1 MPPRQAY
8 FWAIRLEEVTMRTLS
23 VAAILAALTMPTM
36 SADLTPS
43 AIRALLVAQDATTVV
58 QSFDDNSWNAFL
70 AHVEAGDRG
79 WIDLVPLLAVGTD
92 AGTSESLIITL
103 SRALKANPA
112 GVLSVLAAN
121 HYSAADICGDNDIEV
136 SAFEAVA
143 FIDAAL
149 VKVAAVL
156 DPDLTDARNACLYA
170 LTDARISALI

>member
-1 MPPRQAY
+1 
-8 FWAIRLEEVTMRTLS
+8 MRTLG
-23 VAAILAALTMPTM
+23 VAAILAALTMPTL

-43 AIRALLVAQDATTVV
+43 AIRALLEGQDAAQVV
-58 QSFDDNSWNAFL
+58 QSLDDSSWNAFL
-70 AHVEAGDRG
+70 AHVEAGERG
-79 WIDLVPLLAVGTD
+79 WIDLVPLLAPGTD

-121 HYSAADICGDNDIEV
+121 HYSPADICGDNDIEV

-143 FIDAAL
+143 FIDEAL
-149 VKVAAVL
+149 VKVAAVM
-156 DPDLTDARNACLYA
+156 DPDLSAVRNECLYA